1 MIYTGGVLGRVRT
14 STLVAAAVVLAGAVT
29 VAIAARMGGGDSAAA
44 PRPSASAGPP
54 VRVVLP
60 GAPGD
65 DAVVTDSD
73 QVKAPDGSTYNG
85 VDTAF
90 VQMMIV
96 HHEQAIT
103 MAKLAPGRAENDKLA
118 ALADRIAAAQPYE
131 INFFRA
137 WLKERGLPETDPGH
151 DHAGMAGMQSEADMS
166 ALAAATGSTFDARFA
181 AMMTAHHQGA
191 LQMAGDV
198 LKGGNDEKLREVANE
213 MAVEQG
219 SEIRRLQQVTAG

>member
-1 MIYTGGVLGRVRT
+1 MGRVRT
-14 STLVAAAVVLAGAVT
+14 STLVAAAVVLAGAGT
-29 VAIAARMGGGDSAAA
+29 VAVAARMGSDGSAAA

-65 DAVVTDSD
+65 DAVVTDSNR
-73 QVKAPDGSTYNG
+73 VEAPDGSTYNG

-96 HHEQAIT
+96 HHEQAIA
-103 MAKLAPGRAENDKLA
+103 MAKLAPGRAGNTKLA

-131 INFFRA
+131 INFLRT
-137 WLKERGLPETDPGH
+137 WLKERGLPESDPGH
-151 DHAGMAGMQSEADMS
+151 DHATMPGMQTEADLS
-166 ALAAATGSTFDARFA
+166 ALAAATGDVFDARFA
-181 AMMTAHHQGA
+181 TMMTAHHQGA

-198 LKGGNDEKLREVANE
+198 IKGGTDEKLREVANE